1 MPIRILHARDEGQID
16 QVFRLRHQVFCQE
29 ENLFQTNGS
38 QFVLDRYDAFPAS
51 KLFVVLGEEDQV
63 VGSVRVTLDNPAGLP
78 ADDYFDFRAHVPQ
91 DSRVMSISMFCV
103 AKPYRNAMI
112 ASGLL
117 TMCAYY
123 ALSQQVDYICAP
135 LNPAIANLIRRIGA
149 KQLTDEPQTV
159 PNLNDGFLPCLLHLP
174 DMNETYAKFARQ
186 NVTNNMI
193 QSFECMIFRKGE
205 QIIRKDD
212 VGDCAYLIASGSV
225 AVMHPVT
232 SQPMAELTE
241 GDVFGE
247 LALFSSDNVR
257 TTDVFASSMTRVMVL
272 PKKALLE
279 HIRTSPEAGLNL
291 LHVMTK
297 RMMSVLVQ
305 DSGDKT
311 ATVQQASPDQ

>member
-1 MPIRILHARDEGQID
+1 MPIRIQQARDERQIE

-29 ENLFQTNGS
+29 EDLFQTSGT
-38 QFVLDRYDAFPAS
+38 QLVFDRYDAFPAS
-51 KLFVVLGEEDQV
+51 KLFVALGDESEV
-63 VGSVRVTLDNPAGLP
+63 VGSVRVTLDNSAGLP
-78 ADDYFDFRAHVPQ
+78 ADEYFDFRAHLPP
-91 DSRVMSISMFCV
+91 DSRAMSISMFCV
-103 AKPYRNAMI
+103 AKPYRSAMI

-117 TMCAYY
+117 SMCAYY
-123 ALSQQVDYICAP
+123 ALFKQVDYICAP
-135 LNPAIANLIRRIGA
+135 LNPPLGNLIRRIGA
-149 KQLTDEPQTV
+149 KHLTEELQSV
-159 PNLNDGFLPCLLHLP
+159 PNLNVGFLPYVLHVP

-186 NVTNNMI
+186 NVTHNMI
-193 QSFECMIFRKGE
+193 QSFECMIFGKGE

-232 SQPMAELTE
+232 ARPMAELTE

-247 LALFSSDNVR
+247 LALFSSDNAR
-257 TTDVFASSMTRVMVL
+257 TTDVFASSTTRVMVL

-279 HIRTSPEAGLNL
+279 HIKTSPEAGLNL

-305 DSGDKT
+305 ETGGVT
-311 ATVQQASPDQ
+311 ATTQQAGPDP